1 MSFEVTLLDE
11 TVEWVDD
18 ADSYQHEGPMTTFF
32 ARDAPAEP
40 GGWARHTSLD
50 SWSVKVAS
58 FRTDRVLKIRRAE
71 PRSQR
76 SVNVA

>member
-1 MSFEVTLLDE
+1 MSFEVTLLDD

-32 ARDAPAEP
+32 ASAAPPEP
-40 GGWARHTSLD
+40 GAWTRHTSLD

-58 FRTDRVLKIRRAE
+58 FRTDRVLKIRRVDRA
-71 PRSQR
+71 RR
-76 SVNVA
+76 VNVA